1 MANDFRKPTAIK
13 SYYDLINKPTDTID
27 EEKKV
32 IEKKV
37 IEKLKKN
44 YNKTEDDI
52 KQEIKK
58 KFWCN
63 SWLAYA
69 VGVHPCTIT
78 RLIGDCKFIELSEI
92 IESTEPVKFKIDH
105 VRLQA
110 DIINSCYHCT
120 FKAVA
125 YQAKLSY
132 DVAAKATRARNYP
145 NPQLDL
151 IIDALGKF
159 NISIDLKNYFK
170 NG

>member
-1 MANDFRKPTAIK
+1 MSSQGNYSEAIK
-13 SYYDLINKPTDTID
+13 QSMK
-27 EEKKV
+27 EA
-32 IEKKV
+32 
-37 IEKLKKN
+37 
-44 YNKTEDDI
+44 
-52 KQEIKK
+52 IKK
-58 KFWCN
+58 KFWCP
-63 SWLAYA
+63 SWLAMA
-69 VGVHPCTIT
+69 VGVHPSTIT
-78 RLIGDCKFIELSEI
+78 RLIDNCKSEELSKI

-105 VRLQA
+105 IRLQA
-110 DIINSCYHCT
+110 GIINSCYHCT

>member
-13 SYYDLINKPTDTID
+13 SYYDLINKPNDTID

-32 IEKKV
+32 IERKV
-37 IEKLKKN
+37 IEKLEK
-44 YNKTEDDI
+44 DDI